1 MAAMKDPTICFGA
14 IFYFFADPASHR
26 EALRSSIMLWKDCW
40 KSPFTRMS
48 RYGDSFRSYPMTKS
62 LDQVLTRLSTRTTL
76 RTPVFHF
83 FDGSQKALSKH
94 SCSSGA
100 PPSTSD
106 GN

>member
-62 LDQVLTRLSTRTTL
+62 LDQVLTRLYDPHDFKDSLLFT
-76 RTPVFHF
+76 F
-83 FDGSQKALSKH
+83 
-94 SCSSGA
+94 
-100 PPSTSD
+100 
-106 GN
+106 